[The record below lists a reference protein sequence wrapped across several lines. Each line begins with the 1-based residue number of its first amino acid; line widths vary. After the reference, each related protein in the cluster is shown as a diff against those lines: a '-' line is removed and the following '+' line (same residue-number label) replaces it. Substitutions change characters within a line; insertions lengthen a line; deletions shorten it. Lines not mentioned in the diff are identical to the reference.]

1 MKSKQQDFR
10 TERYLRYSIRK
21 YSFGVASVV
30 VVAGLLFLGNGV
42 ASASEQQLKETAS
55 STEVVV
61 ANSPGSAIFE
71 ATDSSVVTAKEEKGE
86 EIQIE
91 EAAHKEAAHTEE
103 DAHTEE
109 AAHTEEFKREEVI
122 SQDDTSTGKQG
133 QVQTS
138 ISGIERFSRLNDPD
152 VRLSYYSLNGS
163 DDGKVTVE
171 GVGTYSIDLTGVVTF
186 SPLPSFTGT
195 AEGVTVQA
203 GVVQFDDEGNLAHD
217 FYEAHYQPTVT
228 PVVPEG
234 TSVTSKGLQ
243 GVVQEGTPVFT
254 AGDDTAPITITQE
267 QPAQFVVDGV
277 AISAKEIPATQS
289 GKEIGTYQI
298 DPSTGRVTFQPHHEF
313 LGTPD
318 PARVQVKDQNGTP
331 ATATYTPSVYGLDAK
346 DDTSTGKQG
355 QVQTSIS
362 GIERFSR
369 LHDPDVRLSYYSLNG
384 TDDGKVT
391 VERVGTYS
399 IDSTTGTVTFRPL
412 PSFTGTPE
420 GVTVRAVV
428 TEPDIE
434 GNLTQSA
441 YEAHYQPTVTPV
453 VPEGTSVTSKGL
465 QGVVQEGTPV
475 FTAGDDTAPITITQE
490 QPAQFVVDGVAIS
503 AKEIPATQSGKE
515 IGTYQIDPSTGRV
528 TFQPH
533 HEFLGTPDPA
543 RVQVKDQNGTPAT
556 ATYTPSVYGLD
567 AKDDTSTGK
576 QGQVQT
582 SISGIERFSRLHD
595 PDVRLS
601 YYSLNGTDDGKVTV
615 ERVGTYSIDST
626 TGTVTFRPLPSFTGT
641 PEGVTVRAVVTEP
654 DIEGN
659 LTQSAYEAHYRPTVT
674 PVIPTAK
681 AAESEAPQ
689 GIVQTGRVVFTAGDP
704 IVPINKDTIALLDET
719 VQPATSVVAKSPSG
733 ADIGIFT
740 VDKETGLITFML
752 TDTLY
757 SGEVVP
763 AKIRAQDANGTS
775 VETSY
780 SPKIIPV
787 VPSAKDATSTG
798 KQGQE
803 QSGKPVFIEGDS
815 RVPMDD
821 DTPATFD
828 DGSKTK
834 TITGEGTYTVGTDGT
849 VTFVPDKSFTGTG
862 TGVIV
867 KRVDKNGTSVTA
879 HSRPTVTPVVPVAP
893 VSPVPPFTS
902 VTPTPPVAPASPATP
917 VTSVTPTPPV
927 APVSPATPV
936 TSVTPTPP
944 ETPVSPATPV
954 TSVTPTP
961 PATPVSPVAPEIPMT
976 PPIESGE
983 KEDIQGKEQTGK
995 TSIKLPNTGTKEY
1008 TSLVSFGLFGVMSLV
1023 YLITRKRKKE

>member
-1 MKSKQQDFR
+1 MLCPIKEGCICMKSKQQDFR

-91 EAAHKEAAHTEE
+91 EAAHKEAAHKEDAHKEAAHTEE

-195 AEGVTVQA
+195 AEGVTVQV
-203 GVVQFDDEGNLAHD
+203 GVVQFDDEGNLVHG
-217 FYEAHYQPTVT
+217 F
-228 PVVPEG
+228 
-234 TSVTSKGLQ
+234 
-243 GVVQEGTPVFT
+243 
-254 AGDDTAPITITQE
+254 
-267 QPAQFVVDGV
+267 
-277 AISAKEIPATQS
+277 
-289 GKEIGTYQI
+289 
-298 DPSTGRVTFQPHHEF
+298 
-313 LGTPD
+313 
-318 PARVQVKDQNGTP
+318 
-331 ATATYTPSVYGLDAK
+331 
-346 DDTSTGKQG
+346 
-355 QVQTSIS
+355 
-362 GIERFSR
+362 
-369 LHDPDVRLSYYSLNG
+369 
-384 TDDGKVT
+384 
-391 VERVGTYS
+391 
-399 IDSTTGTVTFRPL
+399 
-412 PSFTGTPE
+412 
-420 GVTVRAVV
+420 
-428 TEPDIE
+428 
-434 GNLTQSA
+434 
-441 YEAHYQPTVTPV
+441 
-453 VPEGTSVTSKGL
+453 
-465 QGVVQEGTPV
+465 
-475 FTAGDDTAPITITQE
+475 
-490 QPAQFVVDGVAIS
+490 
-503 AKEIPATQSGKE
+503 
-515 IGTYQIDPSTGRV
+515 
-528 TFQPH
+528 
-533 HEFLGTPDPA
+533 
-543 RVQVKDQNGTPAT
+543 
-556 ATYTPSVYGLD
+556 
-567 AKDDTSTGK
+567 
-576 QGQVQT
+576 
-582 SISGIERFSRLHD
+582 
-595 PDVRLS
+595 
-601 YYSLNGTDDGKVTV
+601 
-615 ERVGTYSIDST
+615 
-626 TGTVTFRPLPSFTGT
+626 
-641 PEGVTVRAVVTEP
+641 
-654 DIEGN
+654 
-659 LTQSAYEAHYRPTVT
+659 YEAHYRPTVT
-674 PVIPTAK
+674 PVVPTAK

-834 TITGEGTYTVGTDGT
+834 TITGEGIYTVGTDGT
-849 VTFVPDKSFTGTG
+849 VTFVPDKSFTGIG

-879 HSRPTVTPVVPVAP
+879 HYRPTVTPVVPVAP

-917 VTSVTPTPPV
+917 VTSVTPTPP
-927 APVSPATPV
+927 
-936 TSVTPTPP
+936 
-944 ETPVSPATPV
+944 
-954 TSVTPTP
+954 
-961 PATPVSPVAPEIPMT
+961 ATPVSPVAPEIPMT
-976 PPIESGE
+976 PPVESGE

>member
-1 MKSKQQDFR
+1 M
-10 TERYLRYSIRK
+10 
-21 YSFGVASVV
+21 
-30 VVAGLLFLGNGV
+30 
-42 ASASEQQLKETAS
+42 
-55 STEVVV
+55 
-61 ANSPGSAIFE
+61 
-71 ATDSSVVTAKEEKGE
+71 
-86 EIQIE
+86 
-91 EAAHKEAAHTEE
+91 
-103 DAHTEE
+103 
-109 AAHTEEFKREEVI
+109 
-122 SQDDTSTGKQG
+122 
-133 QVQTS
+133 
-138 ISGIERFSRLNDPD
+138 
-152 VRLSYYSLNGS
+152 
-163 DDGKVTVE
+163 
-171 GVGTYSIDLTGVVTF
+171 
-186 SPLPSFTGT
+186 
-195 AEGVTVQA
+195 
-203 GVVQFDDEGNLAHD
+203 
-217 FYEAHYQPTVT
+217 
-228 PVVPEG
+228 VPEG

-254 AGDDTAPITITQE
+254 AGDDTVPITITQE

-384 TDDGKVT
+384 
-391 VERVGTYS
+391 
-399 IDSTTGTVTFRPL
+399 
-412 PSFTGTPE
+412 
-420 GVTVRAVV
+420 A
-428 TEPDIE
+428 
-434 GNLTQSA
+434 
-441 YEAHYQPTVTPV
+441 
-453 VPEGTSVTSKGL
+453 
-465 QGVVQEGTPV
+465 
-475 FTAGDDTAPITITQE
+475 
-490 QPAQFVVDGVAIS
+490 
-503 AKEIPATQSGKE
+503 
-515 IGTYQIDPSTGRV
+515 
-528 TFQPH
+528 
-533 HEFLGTPDPA
+533 
-543 RVQVKDQNGTPAT
+543 
-556 ATYTPSVYGLD
+556 
-567 AKDDTSTGK
+567 
-576 QGQVQT
+576 
-582 SISGIERFSRLHD
+582 
-595 PDVRLS
+595 
-601 YYSLNGTDDGKVTV
+601 DDGKVTV

-674 PVIPTAK
+674 PVVPTAK

-763 AKIRAQDANGTS
+763 AKIRAQDTNGTS

-879 HSRPTVTPVVPVAP
+879 HYRPTVIPVVPVAP

-902 VTPTPPVAPASPATP
+902 VTPTPPVAPASPAAP

-927 APVSPATPV
+927 APVSPAAPV
-936 TSVTPTPP
+936 TSVTPIPP
-944 ETPVSPATPV
+944 VAPVSPATPV

-976 PPIESGE
+976 PPVESGE

>member
-30 VVAGLLFLGNGV
+30 VVAGLLFFGNGV

-55 STEVVV
+55 STELVV

-103 DAHTEE
+103 DV
-109 AAHTEEFKREEVI
+109 HTEEFKREEVI

-133 QVQTS
+133 QAQTS
-138 ISGIERFSRLNDPD
+138 ISGIERFSRLHDPD
-152 VRLSYYSLNGS
+152 VLSSYYSLSGAS
-163 DDGKVTVE
+163 DGKVTVE
-171 GVGTYSIDLTGVVTF
+171 RVGTYSIDSTTGIVTF

-195 AEGVTVQA
+195 PEGVTVQA
-203 GVVQFDDEGNLAHD
+203 GVVGFDVEGNLTHG
-217 FYEAHYQPTVT
+217 FYEGHYRPTVT

-369 LHDPDVRLSYYSLNG
+369 LHDPDVHLSYYSLNG
-384 TDDGKVT
+384 
-391 VERVGTYS
+391 S
-399 IDSTTGTVTFRPL
+399 S
-412 PSFTGTPE
+412 
-420 GVTVRAVV
+420 
-428 TEPDIE
+428 
-434 GNLTQSA
+434 
-441 YEAHYQPTVTPV
+441 
-453 VPEGTSVTSKGL
+453 
-465 QGVVQEGTPV
+465 
-475 FTAGDDTAPITITQE
+475 
-490 QPAQFVVDGVAIS
+490 
-503 AKEIPATQSGKE
+503 
-515 IGTYQIDPSTGRV
+515 
-528 TFQPH
+528 
-533 HEFLGTPDPA
+533 
-543 RVQVKDQNGTPAT
+543 
-556 ATYTPSVYGLD
+556 
-567 AKDDTSTGK
+567 
-576 QGQVQT
+576 
-582 SISGIERFSRLHD
+582 
-595 PDVRLS
+595 
-601 YYSLNGTDDGKVTV
+601 DGKVTV

-674 PVIPTAK
+674 PV
-681 AAESEAPQ
+681 
-689 GIVQTGRVVFTAGDP
+689 
-704 IVPINKDTIALLDET
+704 
-719 VQPATSVVAKSPSG
+719 
-733 ADIGIFT
+733 
-740 VDKETGLITFML
+740 
-752 TDTLY
+752 
-757 SGEVVP
+757 
-763 AKIRAQDANGTS
+763 
-775 VETSY
+775 
-780 SPKIIPV
+780 
-787 VPSAKDATSTG
+787 
-798 KQGQE
+798 
-803 QSGKPVFIEGDS
+803 
-815 RVPMDD
+815 
-821 DTPATFD
+821 
-828 DGSKTK
+828 
-834 TITGEGTYTVGTDGT
+834 
-849 VTFVPDKSFTGTG
+849 
-862 TGVIV
+862 
-867 KRVDKNGTSVTA
+867 
-879 HSRPTVTPVVPVAP
+879 VPVAP

-927 APVSPATPV
+927 A
-936 TSVTPTPP
+936 
-944 ETPVSPATPV
+944 PVSPATPV

>member
-91 EAAHKEAAHTEE
+91 EAAHKE
-103 DAHTEE
+103 DAHTE

-133 QVQTS
+133 QAQTS
-138 ISGIERFSRLNDPD
+138 ISGIERFSRLHDPD

-163 DDGKVTVE
+163 SDDKVTVE
-171 GVGTYSIDLTGVVTF
+171 RVGTYSIDSTGVVTF
-186 SPLPSFTGT
+186 NPLPSFTGT
-195 AEGVTVQA
+195 PEGVTVRA
-203 GVVQFDDEGNLAHD
+203 VVTEPDIEGNLTQSA
-217 FYEAHYQPTVT
+217 YEAHYRPTVT

-254 AGDDTAPITITQE
+254 AGDDTVPITITQE

-355 QVQTSIS
+355 QAQTSIS

-384 TDDGKVT
+384 SSDDKVT

-399 IDSTTGTVTFRPL
+399 IDSTGVVTFNPL

-420 GVTVRAVV
+420 GVTVQVGVV
-428 TEPDIE
+428 QFDDE
-434 GNLTQSA
+434 GNLT
-441 YEAHYQPTVTPV
+441 H
-453 VPEGTSVTSKGL
+453 
-465 QGVVQEGTPV
+465 
-475 FTAGDDTAPITITQE
+475 
-490 QPAQFVVDGVAIS
+490 
-503 AKEIPATQSGKE
+503 
-515 IGTYQIDPSTGRV
+515 
-528 TFQPH
+528 
-533 HEFLGTPDPA
+533 
-543 RVQVKDQNGTPAT
+543 
-556 ATYTPSVYGLD
+556 
-567 AKDDTSTGK
+567 
-576 QGQVQT
+576 
-582 SISGIERFSRLHD
+582 
-595 PDVRLS
+595 
-601 YYSLNGTDDGKVTV
+601 
-615 ERVGTYSIDST
+615 
-626 TGTVTFRPLPSFTGT
+626 
-641 PEGVTVRAVVTEP
+641 
-654 DIEGN
+654 
-659 LTQSAYEAHYRPTVT
+659 SAYEAHYRPTVT

-834 TITGEGTYTVGTDGT
+834 TITGEGIYTVGTDGT
-849 VTFVPDKSFTGTG
+849 VTFVPDKSFTGIG

-879 HSRPTVTPVVPVAP
+879 HYRPTVTPVVPVAP

-902 VTPTPPVAPASPATP
+902 VTPTPPVAPA
-917 VTSVTPTPPV
+917 
-927 APVSPATPV
+927 
-936 TSVTPTPP
+936 
-944 ETPVSPATPV
+944 SPATPV